1 MRRLALGLAA
11 VVLLAS
17 CAGIAA
23 REHVLV
29 PAMKMAWAG
38 ISSDIDVGLSLLTVD
53 AASAVR
59 VQQKRMAAAL
69 DAGDIPGVLAVDW
82 SLLREVAIV
91 GIIQRVK
98 RGEIGPGVVFSLRE
112 RVKVFTQA
120 ILKLEQGI

>member
-82 SLLREVAIV
+82 RLLREVAIV